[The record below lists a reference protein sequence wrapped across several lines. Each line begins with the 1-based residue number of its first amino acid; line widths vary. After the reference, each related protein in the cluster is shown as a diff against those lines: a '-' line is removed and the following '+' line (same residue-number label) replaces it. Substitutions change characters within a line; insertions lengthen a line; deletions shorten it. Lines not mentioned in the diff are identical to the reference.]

1 MIRNFLEYGIS
12 IFKININWK
21 KKSQNGL
28 SKSSLNPLCKKVQKT
43 PSDLYLSRQKPT
55 RRHATPSL
63 MDRRAAFWCMKSQ
76 QSTIFVQAHSS
87 PTHLSRKLY
96 PRIVITI
103 SGIYTIRRPPTYPT
117 MDTWRKARVCSLF
130 NATKRRITAQF
141 FNQHHQCV
149 VQDKG
154 FWTVL

>member
-1 MIRNFLEYGIS
+1 MLLSSHIFDWALIS
-12 IFKININWK
+12 VIF
-21 KKSQNGL
+21 
-28 SKSSLNPLCKKVQKT
+28 
-43 PSDLYLSRQKPT
+43 
-55 RRHATPSL
+55 
-63 MDRRAAFWCMKSQ
+63 AAWYYDGQTSCFWCMKSQ

-103 SGIYTIRRPPTYPT
+103 SGIYIYADLLPN
-117 MDTWRKARVCSLF
+117 KGHVAEGKVCSLL

-141 FNQHHQCV
+141 FNQHPQYV